1 METTWHYENLTV
13 YYQMCKYAC
22 QSAETVDRVKLIQL
36 LMIRDFKYS
45 NGSGATR
52 KFEGMEVV

>member
-22 QSAETVDRVKLIQL
+22 QSAATADRVVKLVHNAI
-36 LMIRDFKYS
+36 
-45 NGSGATR
+45 N
-52 KFEGMEVV
+52 E